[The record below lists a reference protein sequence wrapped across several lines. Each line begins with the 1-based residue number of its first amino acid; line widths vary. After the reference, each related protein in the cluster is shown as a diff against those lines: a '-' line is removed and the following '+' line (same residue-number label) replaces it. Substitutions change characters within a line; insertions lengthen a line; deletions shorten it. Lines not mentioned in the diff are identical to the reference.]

1 MNSPSPLQGG
11 RRRRNP
17 QRWAPAALV
26 LLVLAGMFT
35 WIVVI
40 ATSSGGGGSDASPGR
55 VQAAI
60 ARPTRNPNPNR
71 KLGGPLPL
79 QAPPGISLAAPNAV
93 TVRLHPKPGGA
104 VLFDLDSGRVLWQWH
119 ALRIRPIA
127 SVTKIM
133 TALIVSE
140 RVPAG
145 ATALITKEALR
156 YRGSEVG
163 VLPRGRRVPVE
174 TLLYGAMLP
183 SGNDAAVAL
192 AERVAGT
199 ERDFVKIMNAR
210 ARQLGLGCT
219 HFVTSY
225 GLQDGNRSCPA
236 DLAALTRVVMRQPRI
251 AEIVR
256 HRRAHLYFPYLKG
269 KHLDLYSTNPLL
281 RLGYRGTIGLKTG
294 YTNPAGHCL
303 VAVVRRHGHTLG
315 AVLLKSDNTG
325 GQAMQLLNAGFR
337 ALRGA

>member
-17 QRWAPAALV
+17 QRFLPAFV
-26 LLVLAGMFT
+26 LLVLAGMGV

-40 ATSSGGGGSDASPGR
+40 ATSGSGGGGPASVGPAP
-55 VQAAI
+55 AAVG
-60 ARPTRNPNPNR
+60 RPTRSANPNR
-71 KLGGPLPL
+71 KLTGPLPV
-79 QAPPGISLAAPNAV
+79 QAPPGISLEAPNAV
-93 TVRLHPKPGGA
+93 RVRLRPKPAGA
-104 VLFDLDSGRVLWQWH
+104 LLFDLDTGRVLWQFH
-119 ALRIRPIA
+119 ALGIHPIA

-133 TALIVSE
+133 TALLVSE
-140 RVPAG
+140 RVPAD
-145 ATALITKEALR
+145 ASALITKEALR

-163 VLPRGRRVPVE
+163 VLPRGRHVPVE

-192 AERVAGT
+192 AERVGGT
-199 ERDFVKIMNAR
+199 ERDFVKMMNAR
-210 ARQLGLGCT
+210 ARQLGLSCT

-251 AEIVR
+251 AEVVR

-315 AVLLKSDNTG
+315 AVLLRSINTG
-325 GQAMQLLNAGFR
+325 GQAMQLLDAGFR